1 MIEDPA
7 TKDVKVTKVDAH
19 AQAVIETW
27 FQSWFHNSPGIS
39 DNSWVYER
47 LRSAVNNLKAQ
58 FEQQPWGSTSPKEK
72 EEGGHENAS
81 I

>member
-1 MIEDPA
+1 MMIVLPV
-7 TKDVKVTKVDAH
+7 VKPDTQDM
-19 AQAVIETW
+19 IETW

-39 DNSWVYER
+39 DNSWVYAR
-47 LRSAVNNLKAQ
+47 LRAAVDNLKAQ
-58 FEQQPWGSTSPKEK
+58 FNEPIK